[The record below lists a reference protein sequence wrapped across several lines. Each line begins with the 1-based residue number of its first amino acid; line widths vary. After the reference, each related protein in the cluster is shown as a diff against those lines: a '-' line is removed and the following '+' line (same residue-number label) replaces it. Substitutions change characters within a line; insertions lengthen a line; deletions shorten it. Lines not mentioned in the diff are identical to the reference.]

1 MATSGRRPAAALD
14 QTLFA
19 EPYRFQFFQAVRLL
33 RRIADTRRGGG
44 GGTTARPIEPLDEI
58 VRLRAALSL
67 AFPIAEID
75 ELEPGEEGSPPAM
88 AVTFLGLHGPSGV
101 LPRHYSELVSQQVR
115 RKSPAL
121 RDLFD
126 IFNHRAAIM
135 HFLAWRKYRLAA
147 EFEIGPRDEDDP
159 ITAALYALVGF
170 GTGGLRGRL
179 AVEDEVLIHYGGL
192 FAQSA
197 RSAVGLEL
205 LLSDYIG
212 RPVRISQFVGRWAPL
227 PAEDCTSL
235 ATAAR
240 PFGNF
245 AALGVNAVAGTRV
258 WDVQGGFRVSLGPL
272 DYKQFAELMPGAP
285 LMNEIA
291 ALTRTYAGPGLAF
304 DVELVLRG
312 EEVPD
317 CTFTESGAFL
327 PRLGWNTWLHTEKRP
342 PTVSDAVIRYT
353 GI

>member
-1 MATSGRRPAAALD
+1 MS
-14 QTLFA
+14 
-19 EPYRFQFFQAVRLL
+19 
-33 RRIADTRRGGG
+33 
-44 GGTTARPIEPLDEI
+44 
-58 VRLRAALSL
+58 
-67 AFPIAEID
+67 
-75 ELEPGEEGSPPAM
+75 
-88 AVTFLGLHGPSGV
+88 VTFLGLHGPSGV
-101 LPRHYSELVSQQVR
+101 LPRHYSELVAQQVR
-115 RKSPAL
+115 RKSLAL

-126 IFNHRAAIM
+126 IFNHRAAAM

-147 EFEIGPRDEDDP
+147 EFEIGPRDQDDP

-170 GTGGLRGRL
+170 GTGGLRDRL

-197 RSAVGLEL
+197 RSAAGLEL

-212 RPVRISQFVGRWAPL
+212 RPVRIGQFIGRWAPL

-245 AALGVNAVAGTRV
+245 ATLGVNAVAGARV

-272 DYKQFAELMPGAP
+272 DYQQFAELMPGAP

-312 EEVPD
+312 EEVPG
-317 CTFTESGAFL
+317 CALAGSGAFL
-327 PRLGWNTWLHTEKRP
+327 PRLGWNTWLHAEKRP
-342 PTVSDAVIRYT
+342 PSVADAVIRYT
-353 GI
+353 GV

>member
-1 MATSGRRPAAALD
+1 MS
-14 QTLFA
+14 
-19 EPYRFQFFQAVRLL
+19 
-33 RRIADTRRGGG
+33 
-44 GGTTARPIEPLDEI
+44 
-58 VRLRAALSL
+58 
-67 AFPIAEID
+67 
-75 ELEPGEEGSPPAM
+75 
-88 AVTFLGLHGPSGV
+88 VTFLGLHGPSGV

-115 RKSPAL
+115 RKSLAL
-121 RDLFD
+121 RDLLD
-126 IFNHRAAIM
+126 VFNHRAVAM
-135 HFLAWRKYRLAA
+135 HFLAWRKYRLPA
-147 EFEIGPRDEDDP
+147 EFEIGPRDQDDP
-159 ITAALYALVGF
+159 ITAALYALIGF
-170 GTGGLRGRL
+170 ATGGLRDRL
-179 AVEDEVLIHYGGL
+179 AVEDAVLVHYGGL
-192 FAQSA
+192 FAQPA

-212 RPVRISQFVGRWAPL
+212 RPVRISQFIGRWAPL
-227 PAEDCTSL
+227 AAEDCTSL

-285 LMNEIA
+285 LMNEIE

-312 EEVPD
+312 EDVPA
-317 CTFTESGAFL
+317 CTLAESGAFL
-327 PRLGWNTWLHTEKRP
+327 PRLGWNTWLHAEKRAP
-342 PTVSDAVIRYT
+342 VVSDAVIRYT